1 MLKGST
7 TGSSFPFLQ
16 IQIEHHSSFE
26 MGSSTGAGRI
36 QGGDWPWR
44 IWESVERR
52 IQRVTWNRGVLR
64 VQSYDCG
71 LQRGPGCCR

>member
-1 MLKGST
+1 
-7 TGSSFPFLQ
+7 
-16 IQIEHHSSFE
+16 

-44 IWESVERR
+44 IWQSVERR

-64 VQSYDCG
+64 VQSSDCG
-71 LQRGPGCCR
+71 LQTGPGSCR